1 MDAHAALG
9 VDVTTPAGEF
19 LLVTAPDCHLC
30 EHAHEVLGE
39 LGVTPRVIDV
49 SSPAAD
55 ALAAQGVPLAFLP
68 VLTDGNEV
76 IAYGRFSIRRLREEL
91 AR

>member
-1 MDAHAALG
+1 MRA
-9 VDVTTPAGEF
+9 PAPVL

-30 EHAHEVLGE
+30 EHAREVLGE
-39 LGVTPRVIDV
+39 LGVTARLIDV
-49 SSPAAD
+49 SSPDAD
-55 ALAAQGVPLAFLP
+55 ALAAHGVPLAFLP

-76 IAYGRFSIRRLREEL
+76 IAYGRFSARRLRQEL